1 MFSKARYQ
9 TFAYY
14 SSLSDQT
21 RWEKDLDGL
30 KESGFSHLV
39 LSQGLDLRTILSV
52 EDQKQNLMA
61 FLDLAHTRQIQC
73 VLGVGNPKELY
84 LAPENKRW
92 RSDYVSHVAEML
104 GAHPAVYALLLED
117 APTGGIQFSLE
128 RWKTVTSELEGRL
141 EGVSLTEAGYQYAIK
156 SWQMEQYTVYISELV
171 KAVKKVRSRLKCAIS
186 FHYNALFPTDTL
198 VHFQNTA
205 RSLDFVLID
214 AGLIPGTEP
223 VRIRYLPRF
232 LANVTTTL
240 TDCEVWMVADGH
252 IPSGQYDVVLREI
265 REWMQEVC
273 EQGVSAVGWRGWDD
287 PDQSQRSS
295 VQDSSMKVENL
306 EQRTTIQGL
315 SRIIVDRERQKAVS
329 TPYTCLM
336 PYDSFI
342 NRLPWLDCVA
352 TGVTLGVHGQL
363 ALHYVSDSSLVG
375 DEKLQ
380 KTRMLFTTPYP
391 SGQSGVADRL
401 MMFMERGGWIVATGS
416 DFLMDEQVQ
425 LCATR
430 RRLFGIQ
437 QESPRANE
445 DRILISN
452 AGLPYL
458 TDGTSLATAWNRI
471 GLTELDDSVRVL
483 GRWGDGVPA
492 IVLRPLG
499 KGGSL
504 YIGTNP
510 YQAALTRGNAAEW
523 GQFFRSIADSEWV
536 KTQSGGK

>member
-1 MFSKARYQ
+1 MFSKARHQ

-14 SSLSDQT
+14 GSLSDQT
-21 RWEKDLDGL
+21 RWERDLDRL

-39 LSQGLDLRTILSV
+39 LSQGLDLRTTLSV
-52 EDQKQNLMA
+52 EDQKQNLIA
-61 FLDLAHTRQIQC
+61 FLDLAGTRQIQC

-92 RSDYVSHVAEML
+92 RSDYVSHVAELL

-117 APTGGIQFSLE
+117 APTGGNQFSLE
-128 RWKTVTSELEGRL
+128 RWKTVTPELEGRL

-156 SWQMEQYTVYISELV
+156 SWQMEQYTAYISELV

-186 FHYNALFPTDTL
+186 FPYNALFPTDTL

-214 AGLIPGTEP
+214 ACLSPGTEP

-252 IPSGQYDVVLREI
+252 IPSGQYDVVLREV
-265 REWMQEVC
+265 REWTQEVC
-273 EQGVSAVGWRGWDD
+273 DQGVSAVGWRGWDD
-287 PDQSQRSS
+287 PARSQHFSA
-295 VQDSSMKVENL
+295 QDRPVADEHL
-306 EQRTTIQGL
+306 EQRATIQGL
-315 SRIIVDRERQKAVS
+315 SRVIVDRERQKVVP
-329 TPYTCLM
+329 TPYACLM

-342 NRLPWLDCVA
+342 NRLPWLDCMA
-352 TGVTLGVHGQL
+352 TGVTLGVHSQL

-380 KTRMLFTTPYP
+380 KTRMLFTTPCP
-391 SGQSGVADRL
+391 SGQTGVADRL
-401 MMFMERGGWIVATGS
+401 MTFMERGGWIVGTGA
-416 DFLMDEQVQ
+416 DFLMDEQLQ
-425 LCATR
+425 PCSTR

-437 QESPRANE
+437 EESPLANE

-452 AGLPYL
+452 PGLPYL

-471 GLTELDDSVRVL
+471 QLTRLDDSVRIL

-510 YQAALTRGNAAEW
+510 YQAAMMLGNAAEW
-523 GQFFRSIADSEWV
+523 GQFFRSIADLEWL
-536 KTQSGGK
+536 KAQNSGK